1 MLRIRAR
8 PPACRVTI
16 QCHKDVIVAWVT
28 PTPYSGQGSSKRATA
43 KSCSVAANAGERLY
57 NVNSKLN
64 IVVRIDLDHATALV
78 IAKGH
83 ITVHSV
89 NALYVVVKR
98 ANSLRDGLDVKLD
111 VTHAWVDEEALEML
125 HTASDSQHLPAR
137 IDPDQA
143 PCTISVL
150 APRRK
155 LARAGRELIAA

>member
-1 MLRIRAR
+1 M
-8 PPACRVTI
+8 
-16 QCHKDVIVAWVT
+16 
-28 PTPYSGQGSSKRATA
+28 
-43 KSCSVAANAGERLY
+43 
-57 NVNSKLN
+57 NSKLN

-98 ANSLRDGLDVKLD
+98 ANSLRGGLDLKLD
-111 VTHAWVDEEALEML
+111 ITHAWVDDEALEML
-125 HTASDSQHLPAR
+125 HTASDTRHLPAR
-137 IDPDQA
+137 IDPEQA